1 MNGRGAPTTF
11 RRAELGSAPGA
22 TSSAMDVPPPT
33 RVGPSGARPTAN
45 RHFALASG
53 TRPYHPRYDRA
64 RFALRGVVRATCLT
78 RCGPVRSA
86 ARKMCDGE
94 GRTNTPARAPTNPS
108 ADGRFDRRPRGNC
121 PPGDKRYLTPFSV
134 WVYWVLGIGKMAP
147 SVAGG
152 STQKPQSDLPLR
164 SEAVSCILVIGPTD
178 DNGNPSL
185 TS

>member
-22 TSSAMDVPPPT
+22 TSSAMDVPPPK

-45 RHFALASG
+45 RYFALASG

-108 ADGRFDRRPRGNC
+108 ADGRFDRRPRENAL
-121 PPGDKRYLTPFSV
+121 RRARTNL
-134 WVYWVLGIGKMAP
+134 IAP
-147 SVAGG
+147 SGG
-152 STQKPQSDLPLR
+152 RKDADHKSGPPPEGYGPQGGGPRLHPC
-164 SEAVSCILVIGPTD
+164 VYVVILMV
-178 DNGNPSL
+178 
-185 TS
+185 